1 MMQEQEVLAVPY
13 KGDKPYIFISYS
25 RRDRSEV
32 MNVIRLLQRHR
43 YRVWYDEGID
53 PGTEWDDNIAM
64 HIKQC
69 GYFLAM
75 ISPNS
80 VNSLNCKDEIKYA
93 RDLDKPKVL
102 EAKGIE
108 ACCEEED
115 KILDWMK
122 EEFDLNGIMNG
133 IVGDSS
139 ELDEDLEVAVL
150 KLESEDGTRSQD
162 VRCEILD
169 QIEYKN
175 NQYLILVPVDENGEE
190 LLDFGE
196 VLIALAKDPGNGEQK
211 RYFEFEDEEVADR
224 VFELFKNRKKGE
236 FNFEDNT
243 SDSILGDLSSP
254 KIQFAKW
261 SKAGLGILM
270 YLIGFFV
277 NIKILPGTTIVRS
290 SSNLGWISSFIVLYL
305 ALSVLWFD
313 DQNIPNILPLVKNKK
328 IGWQMLGYVVWSLV
342 IIAVFAI
349 IEGSIFSI

>member
-1 MMQEQEVLAVPY
+1 MMQEQEVLAAPY

-93 RDLDKPKVL
+93 RDLDKPKALVYLTETQLPAGMQMRLGRLQAVYKYTYASEDAFIQKLL

-115 KILDWMK
+115 KILNWMK
-122 EEFDLNGIMNG
+122 EEFDLNGIVNG

-139 ELDEDLEVAVL
+139 ELDEDDLDLEDDWNGKDE
-150 KLESEDGTRSQD
+150 KLNKFQN
-162 VRCEILD
+162 LD
-169 QIEYKN
+169 T
-175 NQYLILVPVDENGEE
+175 EE
-190 LLDFGE
+190 LKWELKRRSEVRKWLLGLDRTSRIIDTVSQIKWWKVG
-196 VLIALAKDPGNGEQK
+196 LA
-211 RYFEFEDEEVADR
+211 V
-224 VFELFKNRKKGE
+224 
-236 FNFEDNT
+236 T
-243 SDSILGDLSSP
+243 
-254 KIQFAKW
+254 
-261 SKAGLGILM
+261 M
-270 YLIGFFV
+270 YLIGFHV
-277 NIKILPGTTIVRS
+277 NGEMILPAVGILNPVVC
-290 SSNLGWISSFIVLYL
+290 VLLYVL
-305 ALSVLWFD
+305 LSLVLSVLWS
-313 DQNIPNILPLVKNKK
+313 NIGNIQNILPLVKNKK
-328 IGWQMLGYVVWSLV
+328 IGWQILGYVVWSLV

-349 IEGSIFSI
+349 VEGSIFTID